1 MQVEK
6 YRFILNFGWNAS
18 AYLSFG
24 RSFTRSKWILN
35 YPNLEWFLL
44 SMATEILKRVY
55 SPKYFKA
62 VSFEVIL
69 HESFVSRIKCT
80 DCKSTYIGETGRNL
94 KTRLTVISGIT
105 FLNTI
110 D

>member
-1 MQVEK
+1 MDIELSELGMVSVVHGNC
-6 YRFILNFGWNAS
+6 NFKTC
-18 AYLSFG
+18 L
-24 RSFTRSKWILN
+24 FTK
-35 YPNLEWFLL
+35 
-44 SMATEILKRVY
+44 
-55 SPKYFKA
+55 KA

-80 DCKSTYIGETGRNL
+80 DCQSTYIGETGRNL